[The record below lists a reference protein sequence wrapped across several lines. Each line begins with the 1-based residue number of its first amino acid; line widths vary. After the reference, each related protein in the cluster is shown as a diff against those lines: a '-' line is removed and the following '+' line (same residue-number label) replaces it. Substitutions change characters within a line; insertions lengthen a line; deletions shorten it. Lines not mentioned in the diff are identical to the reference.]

1 MLGKKKI
8 NSFVHLKQN
17 QRKER
22 KVHYCA
28 RFKNRFHNFVIFC
41 GKKKCLSFLNK
52 TGEDQFL
59 RTGMVVVFEGLWK
72 TQKCWFPNLRILVK
86 IIVAYFYPFWIK
98 MKWKTAKTA
107 KTKIF
112 KSKCSGNH
120 PFSCQNLQQLKS
132 RGKIEEALHMRHNR
146 VTKNC

>member
-1 MLGKKKI
+1 MLSIIDKPSSGGWKIYCYAPGSLVINLFFCIILPQFAMKKSKKK
-8 NSFVHLKQN
+8 K
-17 QRKER
+17 
-22 KVHYCA
+22 
-28 RFKNRFHNFVIFC
+28 KNA
-41 GKKKCLSFLNK
+41 
-52 TGEDQFL
+52 E
-59 RTGMVVVFEGLWK
+59 K

-132 RGKIEEALHMRHNR
+132 RDKIEEALHMRHNR